1 MPNDDNDRE
10 FRIRPPKPRKG
21 RGDEGRIW
29 SSAFSQMM
37 HFARMSSHRRKGRP
51 GGMALGASRRL
62 RAFSQRCA
70 IRVTYSAN
78 RTAGQWAAH
87 GRYLTREGATQ
98 SESGKPLGFDDRGE
112 VGDLD
117 SRLAEW
123 QKADD
128 PRLFKLIIS
137 PEFGDRLNLQALT
150 RSLMAK
156 MEVDLGTRLQWV
168 GTVHRNTEYPHVH
181 VALRGITEDRQPL
194 R

>member
-1 MPNDDNDRE
+1 MPTDDNDRE

-21 RGDEGRIW
+21 RGDESRIW
-29 SSAFSQMM
+29 SSAFSRMM
-37 HFARMSSHRRKGRP
+37 HFARMSSHRRKKGSSGIAIRS
-51 GGMALGASRRL
+51 SRRL
-62 RAFSQRCA
+62 GGFSQRCA

-98 SESGKPLGFDDRGE
+98 SESGKPLGFDRGGE

-117 SRLAEW
+117 SRLGEW
-123 QKADD
+123 QRAGD

-150 RSLMAK
+150 RALMAK
-156 MEVDLGTRLQWV
+156 MDVDIGLRLQWV
-168 GTVHRNTEYPHVH
+168 ATVHRNTEYP
-181 VALRGITEDRQPL
+181 
-194 R
+194 